1 MTPRFL
7 CLRLLGCRLL
17 AACLFLISQRVEADE
32 YPPYATVGTQ
42 MLGMTVGPMIPIRL
56 LPTQSSKLSGEVV
69 IPSWSMT
76 LTEPVG
82 SGWYQGQLAL
92 GAELPTFRTDQ
103 PVTAYGV
110 GIAPK
115 LVYTLITYWRAR
127 PFVEGGGGPLWTNL
141 GGRVPEEPGQFNFLV
156 WGGAGCSYSVTSQW
170 SVNAGFRFVHI
181 SNAGTRSPNSGLNFG
196 LPFIGFSYAL
206 F

>member
-1 MTPRFL
+1 MTPRCL
-7 CLRLLGCRLL
+7 CLRRLGCRLL

-69 IPSWSMT
+69 ILSWSMT

-127 PFVEGGGGPLWTNL
+127 PLLEGGGGPPLAHSR
-141 GGRVPEEPGQFNFLV
+141 GPGAEEPRP
-156 WGGAGCSYSVTSQW
+156 
-170 SVNAGFRFVHI
+170 VN
-181 SNAGTRSPNSGLNFG
+181 
-196 LPFIGFSYAL
+196 
-206 F
+206 

>member
-1 MTPRFL
+1 MSARFL

-17 AACLFLISQRVEADE
+17 AACLCLISQCVEADE
-32 YPPYATVGTQ
+32 YRPYATVGTQ
-42 MLGMTVGPMIPIRL
+42 MVGMTVGPMIPIRL
-56 LPTQSSKLSGEVV
+56 LTTQSSKLFGEVV

-76 LTEPVG
+76 LTEPLG

-92 GAELPTFRTDQ
+92 GAELPTFRTDE

-115 LVYTLITYWRAR
+115 LVYTGITFGRVR
-127 PFVEGGGGPLWTNL
+127 PYVEGGGGPLWTNL
-141 GGRVPEEPGQFNFLV
+141 GGRVSEEPGQFNFLV
-156 WGGAGCSYSVTSQW
+156 WGGAGCSYSVTSRW
-170 SVNAGFRFVHI
+170 SVNAGFRLMHI

>member
-1 MTPRFL
+1 MSARFL

-17 AACLFLISQRVEADE
+17 AACLCLISQCVEADE

-42 MLGMTVGPMIPIRL
+42 MVGMTVGPMIPIRL
-56 LPTQSSKLSGEVV
+56 LTTQSSKLFGEVV

-92 GAELPTFRTDQ
+92 GAELPTFRTDE

-115 LVYTLITYWRAR
+115 LVYTVITFGCAPMWKVVAAPSGPISEDVCRRSQGSSISWSGVEPDVHTLSR
-127 PFVEGGGGPLWTNL
+127 PN
-141 GGRVPEEPGQFNFLV
+141 GR
-156 WGGAGCSYSVTSQW
+156 
-170 SVNAGFRFVHI
+170 
-181 SNAGTRSPNSGLNFG
+181 
-196 LPFIGFSYAL
+196 
-206 F
+206 